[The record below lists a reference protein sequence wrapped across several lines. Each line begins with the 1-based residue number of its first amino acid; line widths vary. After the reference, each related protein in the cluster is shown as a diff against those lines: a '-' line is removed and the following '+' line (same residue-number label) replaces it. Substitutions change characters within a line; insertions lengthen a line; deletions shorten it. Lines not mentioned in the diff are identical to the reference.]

1 MTDRTPDPA
10 EADLPELDDDLYR
23 ALRRMARARL
33 RDGGRHTL
41 LDTSAL
47 VHEAWLRMA
56 GAQVEDPARWMAYA
70 SRTMRSVIVDLAR
83 RRQAERHGGQA
94 FVVTWTEALQV
105 RAAAPADE
113 VVRVHEALA
122 ELEQLDPRLARVVEM
137 RYFAGLDDAQIAAAL
152 GVSDRTVRRDWD
164 KARLLLGQALHG

>member
-1 MTDRTPDPA
+1 MTPPPPPPA
-10 EADLPELDDDLYR
+10 EIDADLYR
-23 ALRRMARARL
+23 SLRRMARARL
-33 RDGGRHTL
+33 RDGGRNTL

-47 VHEAWLRMA
+47 VHEAWMRMA
-56 GAQVEDPARWMAYA
+56 GADVQDPGRWMAYA

-83 RRQAERHGGQA
+83 KRQAERHGGQA

-122 ELEQLDPRLARVVEM
+122 ELEALDPRLAQVVEM
-137 RYFAGLDDAQIAAAL
+137 RYFGGMDDLQIAAAL

-164 KARLLLGQALHG
+164 KARLLLGQALTG

>member
-1 MTDRTPDPA
+1 MTV
-10 EADLPELDDDLYR
+10 LPPLAQIDADLYR
-23 ALRRMARARL
+23 SLRRMARARL
-33 RDGGRHTL
+33 RDGGRNTL

-47 VHEAWLRMA
+47 VHEAWMRMA
-56 GAQVEDPARWMAYA
+56 GAEVQDPGRWMAYA

-83 RRQAERHGGQA
+83 KRQAERHGGQA

-122 ELEQLDPRLARVVEM
+122 ELEALDPRLAQVVEM
-137 RYFAGLDDAQIAAAL
+137 RYFGGLDDLQIAAAL

-164 KARLLLGQALHG
+164 KARLLLGQALTG